1 MTLASGR
8 VFGDLVGQ
16 PTAVAVLEDAV
27 RAARAG
33 ERGMT
38 HAWLFTGPPGC
49 GRSVAARAFA
59 AALQC
64 PEGGCGTCHSCTTA
78 RSGAHPDVNV
88 VVPEGLHLSIAEV
101 RALVARASR
110 APTAGPWQITVVEDA
125 DRIEERTSN
134 TLLRALEEPPP
145 RAVFLLCAPSTEDL
159 LPTIRSRCRI
169 VALRTPRVEDVT
181 DMLVQREGV
190 DPAVAAFAALASG
203 GHVGRARRLAS
214 DEEARARRRAVLRIP
229 SSLTSVP
236 AAVAAAD
243 VLVEAADSEAA
254 DLSRERDAAER
265 AALEQALGVTAGR
278 KPRGAAGA
286 LRELEDGQKSRATRM
301 KRDAMDRALL
311 DLASFYRDVLA
322 VQLSGGETP
331 PAPLCPDA
339 ADGVDRVAG
348 RSTPAQTLRRL
359 SAILDA
365 RKSIDE
371 NVSVQLA
378 ATSLLLQLR
387 A

>member
-1 MTLASGR
+1 MR
-8 VFGDLVGQ
+8 VFDELVGQ
-16 PTAVAVLEDAV
+16 AAVVAMLTESL
-27 RAARAG
+27 RAG
-33 ERGMT
+33 PGGDGARGMT

-59 AALQC
+59 AALEC
-64 PEGGCGTCHSCTTA
+64 PDGGCGHCHSCQTV
-78 RSGAHPDVNV
+78 RSGTHPDVTV

-101 RALVARASR
+101 RSLVARSAR
-110 APTAGPWQITVVEDA
+110 APSVGPWQITVIEDA

-159 LPTIRSRCRI
+159 LPTIRSRCRV
-169 VALRTPRVEDVT
+169 VALRTPLVEDVT
-181 DMLVQREGV
+181 AMLVERDGV
-190 DPAVAAFAALASG
+190 DPAVASFAALASG

-214 DEEARARRRAVLRIP
+214 DEEARRNRAAVLRIP
-229 SSLTSVP
+229 TALGSVP

-243 VLVEAADSEAA
+243 VLVEAADAEAA
-254 DLSRERDAAER
+254 GLSRARDASER
-265 AALEQALGVTAGR
+265 AALEQALGVTSGR

-311 DLASFYRDVLA
+311 DLASFYRDVL
-322 VQLSGGETP
+322 VGQLSGGPP

-339 ADGVDRVAG
+339 GAAVDRVAA
-348 RSTPAQTLRRL
+348 RSTAAQTLDRL
-359 SAILDA
+359 SAILAA
-365 RKSIDE
+365 RKAIDD

-378 ATSLLLQLR
+378 ATSLLLRLR
-387 A
+387 G